1 MHMGQNLVRG
11 VMLLL
16 ICGSLLA
23 GSGAVQATSSDFHLV
38 GLAQHQQTGRNI
50 YLGAIYFDQHGP
62 KPADMVAASGPKLM
76 EYRVIARRTS
86 IRSLLGGMLLQS
98 EVATGAAPD
107 AATTEFAN
115 AILSTVKGSLYAGDS
130 FEILLSED
138 DETFAYLNG
147 HELARVDEGN
157 VSDYL
162 LMGWVGERGPS
173 TVFRESMLGDEID
186 ASLLSDLETVSFSTQ
201 RAAEIAGWIDAP
213 QPGEQADTV
222 AATTTSAEPVG
233 SLLPGPEPE
242 PEQEPEP
249 EPEPEPEQLAEI
261 AVLSQRVTGKA
272 VYATPQMES
281 TATLEPAL
289 ELPATSQPP
298 IDQLQDPA
306 LPGQDQEN
314 IQVAALTPT
323 ADLLQSTGENSIQ
336 ALDIT
341 EYSERLTEFHGQL
354 VAMVYR
360 KIRYPKRAVRRGLE
374 GRLEL
379 DVTLL
384 EDGKLVAINVVQPS
398 GHSILDNA
406 AIKAAEKALAAGQLQ
421 DIDPVA
427 VAEFS
432 SGQGG
437 NIVVPVPVN
446 FMLQD

>member
-16 ICGSLLA
+16 ISGSLLA
-23 GSGAVQATSSDFHLV
+23 GSGAVKAASSDFHLV

-50 YLGAIYFDQHGP
+50 YLGALYLDQHVP
-62 KPADMVAASGPKLM
+62 KPADMVGASGPKLM

-107 AATTEFAN
+107 ATTTEFAN

-138 DETFAYLNG
+138 DETLAYLNG
-147 HELARVDEGN
+147 HELARADAGS

-173 TVFRESMLGDEID
+173 TVFRESMLAEEID
-186 ASLLSDLETVSFSTQ
+186 ASLLSELEAGSFSTQ

-222 AATTTSAEPVG
+222 ATTTASVQSAA
-233 SLLPGPEPE
+233 SSLPGPEPT
-242 PEQEPEP
+242 QEPRQ
-249 EPEPEPEQLAEI
+249 EPEQLAEI
-261 AVLSQRVTGKA
+261 AVLSQRVSGKA
-272 VYATPQMES
+272 LYAAPQIEN
-281 TATLEPAL
+281 TVVPEPAL
-289 ELPATSQPP
+289 QLPVASQPP
-298 IDQLQDPA
+298 IKQLPDPA
-306 LPGQDQEN
+306 LPGQDREN
-314 IQVAALTPT
+314 IQVAALTTT
-323 ADLLQSTGENSIQ
+323 ADLLQSTDENNIH

-341 EYSERLTEFHGQL
+341 EYSERLTAFHGQL

-360 KIRYPKRAVRRGLE
+360 EIRYPKRAVRRGLQ

-384 EDGKLVAINVVQPS
+384 EDGKLVAINVAQPS

-406 AIKAAEKALAAGQLQ
+406 AIKAAQSALAAGQMQ

-446 FMLQD
+446 FMLQE

>member
-11 VMLLL
+11 IMLLL

-23 GSGAVQATSSDFHLV
+23 GSGAVKAASSDFHLV

-50 YLGAIYFDQHGP
+50 YLGAIYFNQHVP
-62 KPADMVAASGPKLM
+62 KPADMVGASGPRLM

-86 IRSLLGGMLLQS
+86 IRSLLGSMLLQS
-98 EVATGAAPD
+98 EVATGTAPD

-115 AILSTVKGSLYAGDS
+115 AILSKVEGSLYAGDS
-130 FEILLSED
+130 FEISLSED
-138 DETFAYLNG
+138 DETLAHLNG
-147 HELARVDEGN
+147 HELARVSEGS

-173 TVFRESMLGDEID
+173 TLFRESMLAQAID
-186 ASLLSDLETVSFSTQ
+186 ASLLAELEASSFSTQ
-201 RAAEIAGWIDAP
+201 RAAEIAGWISAP

-222 AATTTSAEPVG
+222 AATTTGVEPAA
-233 SLLPGPEPE
+233 STL
-242 PEQEPEP
+242 PEP
-249 EPEPEPEQLAEI
+249 EPEPELAQESEPERLAEI
-261 AVLSQRVTGKA
+261 AVLSQRVSGTA
-272 VYATPQMES
+272 VYAAAPMES
-281 TATLEPAL
+281 TATPEPAL
-289 ELPATSQPP
+289 QLPEASEPP
-298 IDQLQDPA
+298 IEQLPDPVLA
-306 LPGQDQEN
+306 GQDQES
-314 IQVAALTPT
+314 IQVAALAPT
-323 ADLLQSTGENSIQ
+323 ADLLQPAGGNSIQ

-341 EYSERLTEFHGQL
+341 EYSERLSEFHGQL

-360 KIRYPKRAVRRGLE
+360 EIRYPKRAVRRGLQ

-384 EDGKLVAINVVQPS
+384 GDGKLVAIKVVQPS

-406 AIKAAEKALAAGQLQ
+406 AIKAANNALAAGQLQ

-427 VAEFS
+427 IAEFS

>member
-11 VMLLL
+11 VMLLF

-23 GSGAVQATSSDFHLV
+23 GSGAAKAASSDFHLV

-50 YLGAIYFDQHGP
+50 YLGAIYFDQHVP

-130 FEILLSED
+130 FEILLSEE
-138 DETFAYLNG
+138 DETLAYLNG
-147 HELARVDEGN
+147 HEIARADEGS

-173 TVFRESMLGDEID
+173 TVFRASMLADEID
-186 ASLLSDLETVSFSTQ
+186 PSLLSDLETGSFSIQ
-201 RAAEIAGWIDAP
+201 RAAEIAGWIGTP
-213 QPGEQADTV
+213 QPGEQPDTV
-222 AATTTSAEPVG
+222 AATTTSAEPAG
-233 SLLPGPEPE
+233 SSLPG
-242 PEQEPEP
+242 
-249 EPEPEPEQLAEI
+249 PEPEPEQLAEI
-261 AVLSQRVTGKA
+261 AVLSQRVSGEA
-272 VYATPQMES
+272 VYAAAQMEN
-281 TATLEPAL
+281 TATPEPAL
-289 ELPATSQPP
+289 QLPVASQPP
-298 IDQLQDPA
+298 IDQLPDPM
-306 LPGQDQEN
+306 LTGQDQES
-314 IQVAALTPT
+314 IQVAALAPT
-323 ADLLQSTGENSIQ
+323 ADLLQPADDNSIQ
-336 ALDIT
+336 ALGIT

-360 KIRYPKRAVRRGLE
+360 EIRYPKRAVRRGLQ

-384 EDGKLVAINVVQPS
+384 EDGKLVAINVAQPS

-406 AIKAAEKALAAGQLQ
+406 AIKAANNALAAGQLQ